1 MRSSTTNAPV
11 CFDPISPFLASSV
24 PYLPVVFEE
33 SEERGMYSK
42 SYGEQKLY
50 DLIIS
55 GRACI
60 EAYKNQEEIEE
71 ENTINLKL
79 SITKSNRG
87 SLESQKD
94 TEEKEQQNEEIK
106 QLVGFMVKFTNVI
119 VENSGVQFSILIYVS
134 LDLSPRF

>member
-1 MRSSTTNAPV
+1 M
-11 CFDPISPFLASSV
+11 
-24 PYLPVVFEE
+24 FEE
-33 SEERGMYSK
+33 SEEKGMYSK
-42 SYGEQKLY
+42 TFGEQKLY

-60 EAYKNQEEIEE
+60 EAYKNEEEIEE
-71 ENTINLKL
+71 ENTINLKF
-79 SITKSNRG
+79 SVTKSNRG

-106 QLVGFMVKFTNVI
+106 QLVGFMVKYTNVI

-134 LDLSPRF
+134 QGLDRDIEEDQQAAGEQEQHIRSVFEGVP